1 MWHWGWNPGCMRAG
15 QSFPT
20 WATIGDLL
28 FLYCL
33 LCFKDEFEMI
43 ENLSF
48 SLENLK
54 PSLNIEGVTTFV

>member
-1 MWHWGWNPGCMRAG
+1 MRAG

-20 WATIGDLL
+20 WATFGDLL
-28 FLYCL
+28 LLYCL